1 MLQAPKMDE
10 AELSVEE
17 RQTVQLFLDNTPSVV
32 NIANIG
38 AASPSS
44 CWGAS
49 HTGQPTVPGAF

>member
-1 MLQAPKMDE
+1 MTQAPKVDE

-38 AASPSS
+38 AVPPSL
-44 CWGAS
+44 CWRAC
-49 HTGQPTVPGAF
+49 HPGQPGMPRAL

>member
-1 MLQAPKMDE
+1 MTQAPKVDE

-38 AASPSS
+38 A
-44 CWGAS
+44 
-49 HTGQPTVPGAF
+49 VPPFLC

>member
-1 MLQAPKMDE
+1 MLQAPKVDE

-38 AASPSS
+38 AISPSL
-44 CWGAS
+44 C
-49 HTGQPTVPGAF
+49 